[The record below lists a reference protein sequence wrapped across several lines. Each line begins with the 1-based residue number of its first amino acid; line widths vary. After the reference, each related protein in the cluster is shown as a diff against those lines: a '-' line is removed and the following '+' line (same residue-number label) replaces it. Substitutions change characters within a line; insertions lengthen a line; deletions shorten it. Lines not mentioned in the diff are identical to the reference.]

1 VLAALLIGTKLGIP
15 CTQLNDVRES
25 LSSLLKPRKS

>member
-1 VLAALLIGTKLGIP
+1 VLATFLIGTKLGIP
-15 CTQLNDVRES
+15 CIQLHDVRES